1 VRAAEVILR
10 RRAREDID
18 SAVSFYLEEG
28 APAAAHGLLDELAAA
43 LATIARHPD
52 SGSPRYAE
60 LLAVPGLRTR
70 VLRGHPYLLFYRVS
84 GGRVHIWRVLHSA
97 RDIPE
102 SLAPEEER

>member
-1 VRAAEVILR
+1 VTAAEVILR

-18 SAVSFYLEEG
+18 AAVSFYLAEG

-60 LLAVPGLRTR
+60 QLSIPELRTW
-70 VLRGHPYLLFYRVS
+70 VLREHPYLLFYHVA
-84 GGRVHIWRVLHSA
+84 GGRVHVWRMLHSA

-102 SLAPEEER
+102 SLASES